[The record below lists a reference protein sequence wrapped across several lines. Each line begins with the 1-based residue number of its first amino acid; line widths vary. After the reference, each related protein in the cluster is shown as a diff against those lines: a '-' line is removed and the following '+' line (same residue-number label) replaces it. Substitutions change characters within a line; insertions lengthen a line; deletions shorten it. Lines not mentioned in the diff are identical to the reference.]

1 MDKHAYR
8 QKVAKLTKQLFQNQ
22 PEGYAI
28 PNDKVTIGWPVYDE
42 KEILSVLDSILELR
56 ISQGP
61 AVKKFENML
70 AEYIVRKYAVAVN
83 SGSSA
88 NLLALATLLEAKKIK
103 PGDEVIVPATTFSA
117 VAAPIL
123 HLGLIP
129 VYVDVE
135 KNSWNIDPIEIKRA
149 IAKKTRVI
157 MAVHSF
163 GNPADMQK
171 ITALAKRHKL
181 IVIEDCCEAHGAM
194 IGKRKVGSFGELATM
209 SFYVAHNITTG
220 EGGVVFTNN
229 KSYVDILRSLRE
241 FGRLPAKITQGKR
254 FSFSDNILKDYDA
267 RYITTR
273 LGYNVRMTDL
283 AASLGIVQLKKL
295 DQLNAQRLKIVDQ
308 YQKLF
313 SKYSEYIQTPR
324 VRKNTMHSFYGYC
337 FLIKKNKKFTRKD
350 LALYLENNG
359 IETRSF
365 FDGCLPDQ
373 PAFRNL
379 PHRTLGQLPV
389 SRNIRDTALFIG
401 CHPALNK
408 NHINYVRKVFDN
420 FFKIK
425 KELK

>member
-1 MDKHAYR
+1 MNQYVYR
-8 QKVAKLTKQLFQNQ
+8 RKIAKLTKQLFRNR
-22 PEGYAI
+22 PEEYAI
-28 PNDKVTIGWPVYDE
+28 PNNKVTIGWPAYDE
-42 KEILSVLDSILELR
+42 KEILSVLDSILDLR

-61 AVKKFENML
+61 KVLEFEKML
-70 AEYIVRKYAVAVN
+70 AEYIGRRYAVAVN

-135 KNSWNIDPIEIKRA
+135 KKSWNIDPLEIKKA
-149 IAKKTRVI
+149 IAKKTRAI
-157 MAVHSF
+157 MVVHSF

-171 ITALAKRHKL
+171 ITAIAKRHKL

-220 EGGVVFTNN
+220 EGGAVFTNN
-229 KSYVDILRSLRE
+229 RQYNDILRSLRE

-254 FSFSDNILKDYDA
+254 FSFSDNILKNYDA
-267 RYITTR
+267 RYVTAR
-273 LGYNVRMTDL
+273 LGYNVRMTDI
-283 AASLGIVQLKKL
+283 AASLGVVQLKKL
-295 DQLNAQRLKIVDQ
+295 DQLNARRLKIVGQ
-308 YQKLF
+308 QQKLF
-313 SKYSEYIQTPR
+313 SKYNKYFQTPE
-324 VRKNTMHSFYGYC
+324 VRRNTMHSFYGYC
-337 FLIKKNKKFTRKD
+337 ILVKKNNKFTRKEF
-350 LALYLENNG
+350 AWYLEKNG

-373 PAFRNL
+373 PIFRKL
-379 PHRTLGQLPV
+379 PHKTIGQLPIA
-389 SRNIRDTALFIG
+389 RKLRDTALFIG

-408 NHINYVRKVFDN
+408 NHVNHVRRVIDN

-425 KELK
+425 KA

>member
-1 MDKHAYR
+1 MNKHAYSH
-8 QKVAKLTKQLFQNQ
+8 KLAKLTKQLFKNQ
-22 PEGYAI
+22 PEEYAI
-28 PNDKVTIGWPVYDE
+28 PNNKITIGWPVYDE

-61 AVKKFENML
+61 AVKKFEKML
-70 AEYIVRKYAVAVN
+70 AKYIGTKHAVAVN

-103 PGDEVIVPATTFSA
+103 PGDEVVVPATTFSA
-117 VAAPIL
+117 VASPIL
-123 HLGLIP
+123 HLNLVP

-135 KNSWNIDPIEIKRA
+135 KNSWNIDPLEITEA
-149 IAKKTRVI
+149 VSKKTRAI
-157 MAVHSF
+157 MVVHSF

-171 ITALAKRHKL
+171 ITALARRHKL

-194 IGKRKVGSFGELATM
+194 IGKRKIGSFGELATM

-229 KSYVDILRSLRE
+229 KQYVDILRSLRE
-241 FGRLPAKITQGKR
+241 FGRLPAKIMRGKR
-254 FSFSDNILKDYDA
+254 FSFSDSILKDYDA

-295 DQLNAQRLKIVDQ
+295 DRLNAQRLKIVGQ

-313 SKYSEYIQTPR
+313 SKYKEYFQTPET
-324 VRKNTMHSFYGYC
+324 RKNTTHSFYGYC

-350 LALYLENNG
+350 LALYLEKNG

-373 PAFRNL
+373 PAFRSL
-379 PHRTLGQLPV
+379 PHRAIGRLPV
-389 SRNIRDTALFIG
+389 SRNLRDTALFIG

-408 NHINYVRKVFDN
+408 KHIDYLHKVIDN

-425 KELK
+425 KLK